1 MRLIAWITCSH
12 PSPYFHIKTKSLK
25 RVLICLDFHQ
35 PLFKGRLTRTRTN
48 GKENKRL
55 GQGLGFLIL
64 LSIKNINPLGLSDV
78 DLNHTRT

>member
-1 MRLIAWITCSH
+1 MLGLLVHTLL
-12 PSPYFHIKTKSLK
+12 HIFILRQNLSLK